1 MFKRFSSDFAIF
13 SIFLDASIIAL
24 ALRVAQLIRPY
35 LDDFSILIRDI
46 RVVPEFPSY
55 LYIVFPLIW
64 IIVFLSSSVYD
75 SSKNLRVADELN
87 SILLSSVLA
96 STIIAGTLFLT
107 YREISRVL
115 FLSFAMIS
123 VVMLISYRLIY
134 RLAYRKKFLR
144 KVEEKRVLIIGA
156 GLVGRQLE
164 KKMLGFHTLGFK
176 IVGFVDDNKDLVA
189 RKIDVLG
196 DLSEAVN
203 IAKKEHI
210 TDIVFALPQRAY
222 DKINRLVSELHN
234 LPVRIWVI
242 PDYFALALNQA
253 AMLEFAGL
261 PMIDLRAP
269 ALNEYQRMTKRMFD
283 LVMTIPL
290 IFLATPLY
298 ILIAIA
304 IRLDSPGPVFYHS
317 QRVGENG
324 RTFKMFKFRSM
335 VLDADK
341 KLSQVTRFDKKGRLF
356 FKNPNDPR
364 VTRVGRWLRRTS
376 LDELPQL
383 INILKGDMS
392 LVGPRPELPDLVE
405 KYEPWQRKRF
415 SVPQGLTG
423 WWQVNGRS
431 DKPMHLHTEEDL
443 YYIQHYSIWLDL
455 QILLKTV
462 WVVLRRKGAF

>member
-1 MFKRFSSDFAIF
+1 MFRRFSNDFAIL
-13 SIFLDASIIAL
+13 SIFLDAFLIAL
-24 ALRVAQLIRPY
+24 ALRIAYLIRPT
-35 LDDFSILIRDI
+35 LDGLSIFIRDI
-46 RVVPEFPSY
+46 QIVPEIPTYFY
-55 LYIVFPLIW
+55 FVFPLIW
-64 IIVFLSSSVYD
+64 VIVFLSASVYD

-87 SILLSSVLA
+87 SIIMSSVLA
-96 STIIAGTLFLT
+96 GTIIAGLLFLSF
-107 YREISRVL
+107 REISRVL
-115 FLSFAMIS
+115 FLSFVIIALFF
-123 VVMLISYRLIY
+123 LISYRLIY

-164 KKMLGFHTLGFK
+164 KKMQGFHTLGFK
-176 IVGFVDDNKDLVA
+176 IVGFVDDNKDLIA
-189 RKIDVLG
+189 RKADVLG

-203 IAKKEHI
+203 ITKNSYI

-222 DKINRLVSELHN
+222 DKVNRLVGELHS

-253 AMLEFAGL
+253 AVLEFAGL

-269 ALNEYQRMTKRMFD
+269 ALNEYQRMTKRLFD
-283 LVMTIPL
+283 LMVTFPL
-290 IFLATPLY
+290 IILATPIY
-298 ILIAIA
+298 ALIAIA
-304 IRLDSPGPVFYHS
+304 IKLDSPGPVFYHS

-324 RTFKMFKFRSM
+324 RTFQMFKFRSM
-335 VLDADK
+335 ILDADK
-341 KLSQVTRFDKKGRLF
+341 KLLQVTKYDKKGRMIH
-356 FKNPNDPR
+356 KNPNDPR
-364 VTRVGRWLRRTS
+364 VTRVGKLLRRTS

-392 LVGPRPELPDLVE
+392 LVGPRPELPALVE